1 MNPQSSSAVSPKR
14 NPLGALLGGGAPK
27 LGFLA
32 QLTARVG
39 MKSTAAADSAT
50 AGGDENSTAA
60 PANSVSGTARSLF
73 ADIAR
78 FRKPDPEETAV
89 VATGVAEDKENASQ
103 SNLPS
108 GEQHTYNI
116 PIIITLLLVHLTVLT
131 AVPSAA
137 KATIPAAAARPA
149 LSLFDEIRKR
159 RVIE

>member
-39 MKSTAAADSAT
+39 MKSTAA
-50 AGGDENSTAA
+50 GGDENSTAA
-60 PANSVSGTARSLF
+60 PASSISGTARSLF

-89 VATGVAEDKENASQ
+89 VATGVAEDKENASEN
-103 SNLPS
+103 NLPT
-108 GEQHTYNI
+108 GERYTSNI
-116 PIIITLLLVHLTVLT
+116 PVIIRLLLVHLTIFL
-131 AVPSAA
+131 AVPSVA

>member
-1 MNPQSSSAVSPKR
+1 MSPKR

-39 MKSTAAADSAT
+39 MKSAAVADCAT

-60 PANSVSGTARSLF
+60 PASSVSGTTRSLF

-89 VATGVAEDKENASQ
+89 VATGVAEDKENASEN
-103 SNLPS
+103 NLPT
-108 GEQHTYNI
+108 GEQYTSNI
-116 PIIITLLLVHLTVLT
+116 PDIVRLLLVHLTIFL

-137 KATIPAAAARPA
+137 KATIPAAARPA

>member
-14 NPLGALLGGGAPK
+14 NPLGALMGGGAPK

-39 MKSTAAADSAT
+39 MKSAT

-60 PANSVSGTARSLF
+60 PASSISGTARSLF

-89 VATGVAEDKENASQ
+89 VATGVAEDKENASEN
-103 SNLPS
+103 NLPT
-108 GEQHTYNI
+108 GERYTSNI
-116 PIIITLLLVHLTVLT
+116 PVIIRLLLVHLTIFL
-131 AVPSAA
+131 AVPSVA